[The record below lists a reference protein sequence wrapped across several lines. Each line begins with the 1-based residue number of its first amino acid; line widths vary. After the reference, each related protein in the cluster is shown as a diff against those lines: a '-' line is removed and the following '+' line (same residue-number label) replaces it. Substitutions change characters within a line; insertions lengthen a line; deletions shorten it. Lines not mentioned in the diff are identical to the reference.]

1 MLQLNFVKFGRGFSM
16 KKLSILAATVAL
28 SLTLATVASADTSST
43 SNTGQSN
50 TSIEATT
57 TQTTTTDTTSKEA
70 PSAETENAPV
80 RLTVSEP
87 FVKGSDLVVA
97 PLPIEL
103 NEITVIYEAPEGKAW
118 SKLAPQTVTPSGKV
132 QGEWF
137 EIHTWLG
144 DAWVHLPGY
153 TLRFN

>member
-1 MLQLNFVKFGRGFSM
+1 M
-16 KKLSILAATVAL
+16 KKLSILAATAAL

-43 SNTGQSN
+43 SNTEQSN

-57 TQTTTTDTTSKEA
+57 TQTTTPDTPSSEA
-70 PSAETENAPV
+70 PATETENTPV
-80 RLTVSEP
+80 RLTVTEP

-103 NEITVIYEAPEGKAW
+103 NEITVIYESIEGKAW
-118 SKLAPQTVTPSGKV
+118 SKLAPQYVTPTGKV
-132 QGEWF
+132 EGEWF

-144 DAWVHLPGY
+144 NAWIHLPGY
-153 TLRFN
+153 TLSFN

>member
-1 MLQLNFVKFGRGFSM
+1 M
-16 KKLSILAATVAL
+16 KKLSIFAATAAL

-43 SNTGQSN
+43 SNMEQSK
-50 TSIEATT
+50 TPIEATT
-57 TQTTTTDTTSKEA
+57 TGTTTTDTPSSEA
-70 PSAETENAPV
+70 PATETQNAPV

-87 FVKGSDLVVA
+87 FITGSDLFVA

-103 NEITVIYEAPEGKAW
+103 NEITVIHESPEGKAW
-118 SKLAPQTVTPSGKV
+118 SKIAPQYVTPTGKV

-144 DAWVHLPGY
+144 NAWIHLPGY
-153 TLRFN
+153 TLSF